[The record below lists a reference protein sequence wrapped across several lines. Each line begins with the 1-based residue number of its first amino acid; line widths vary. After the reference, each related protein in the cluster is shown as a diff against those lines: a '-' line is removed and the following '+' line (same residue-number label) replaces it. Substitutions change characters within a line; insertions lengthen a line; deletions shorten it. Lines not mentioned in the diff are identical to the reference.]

1 MMTSIE
7 GRGTEELENFI
18 FGRMGESGIV
28 GLSIATVKEGDVNYR
43 RGFGFRDFEQGTSVT
58 PETIYCIGSVT
69 KPFTALAVMQLQER
83 GLLGLGDPVEKYV
96 QFRARPM
103 GEPLLVRHLLSH
115 SSGIPSLGYAEATLG
130 AITGT
135 GDTWFPICSPEDL
148 LVYMNGAEGWAL
160 SRPGERHAYL
170 NEGYILL
177 GSIIERVSGLNY
189 ASYVEEKILEPLRM
203 CRSTFREED
212 VKNDRDVATP
222 YVTSESG
229 AKVPTRYP
237 YGQMISDGG
246 LMSSATDMA
255 RFMRALLS
263 GGALEGARVA
273 SAESIRDMMEP
284 KVRTVEEPID
294 GAGFSYYG
302 YGLRIKS
309 SFLGHTLAHHSGSV
323 FGSSAYMGLLPD
335 EGAGVV
341 ILANGGYFLED
352 IGEYALALLLERDP
366 MEIPYFRRTGI
377 LDGLTGTY
385 RTFKGASSYK
395 VERSGG
401 ILQLTSSFGRRTYT
415 TPLVPVDIEGETK
428 RFAVYGV
435 YTKTPVEFIRRGG
448 EAFMVYERNMAKR
461 SASE

>member
-1 MMTSIE
+1 ME
-7 GRGTEELENFI
+7 GFVFE
-18 FGRMGESGIV
+18 RMGESGIV
-28 GLSIATVKEGDVNYR
+28 GLSIATVKEGEVNYK
-43 RGFGFRDFEQGTSVT
+43 RGFGFRDFEKGTSVT

-69 KPFTALAVMQLQER
+69 KPFTALAAMQLQEK
-83 GLLGLGDPVEKYV
+83 GLLDLNDPVEKHV
-96 QFRARPM
+96 PFRARPM
-103 GEPLLVRHLLSH
+103 GEPILVRHLLSH

-177 GSIIERVSGLNY
+177 GSIIERVSEVDY
-189 ASYVEEKILEPLRM
+189 ATYVEENILEPLGM
-203 CRSTFREED
+203 GRSTFREED
-212 VKNDRDVATP
+212 VVDDPDVATP

-246 LMSSATDMA
+246 LMSSAADMA
-255 RFMRALLS
+255 RFMRALLF
-263 GGALEGARVA
+263 GGILDGTRVA
-273 SAESIRDMMEP
+273 SMESLRGMMEP

-294 GAGFSYYG
+294 GVSFSHYG

-309 SFLGHTLAHHSGSV
+309 NFLGRKLVHHSGSV

-352 IGEYALALLLERDP
+352 IGEYALALMLESDP
-366 MEIPYFRRTGI
+366 MEIPYFRRMGI

-401 ILQLTSSFGRRTYT
+401 ILQLTSSFGRRTFT
-415 TPLVPVDIEGETK
+415 TSLIPVDIESETK
-428 RFAVYGV
+428 RFAAYGV
-435 YTKTPVEFIRRGG
+435 YTKTPVEFIRRDG
-448 EAFMVYERNMAKR
+448 EAFMVYERTMAKR
-461 SASE
+461 SGSE